1 MSHLPQLDG
10 LTTTGREYEGRA
22 AGPLD
27 AQLIAVEK
35 LRYMLDFSK
44 SSTIATIL
52 APLLCIPLYWDST
65 APLPLGVWLSAM
77 ALAVLARLWLL
88 RSIRQLSNP
97 PKDAQVLNFAIGLV
111 TLMWG
116 LGWFVF
122 VQPSDMVS
130 YLLYQIISLT
140 VLFVGMVGYCINW
153 KTFFAFIVPLKAPEV
168 LFIALHFSEIVWP
181 IAVGSMVAFY
191 LALKMAFL
199 FSKSWEKSYAL
210 RQSNDELIEQLTAEK
225 NASMAAN
232 VAKSEFIATASH
244 DLRQPMQSINIFID
258 MMDTQD
264 MHESNR
270 SIFHR
275 MRKSVTVLNRMFNT
289 LLDISKLD
297 ANLQVRHK
305 AFKLIEIV
313 QSLED
318 SFGDHCV
325 EKKINLTFHGAQLT
339 VIGDAH
345 LLEQILRNLL
355 ANAIQY
361 TDQGHITV
369 TFDASSGSLSLQ
381 VEDTGCGIPEADLPL
396 IFTEFFRS
404 DHSRSHYDGLG
415 LGLAIVSRIVKK
427 IKGHCR
433 VRSHVGIG
441 SVFSVDTG
449 FAVVPHLQ
457 AQPPARSIEAR
468 TTVGTAGQQPEQPEQ
483 PEHVAD
489 LKPQLGLIENDE
501 TLLHAFQQYFT
512 QAGYAVHIV
521 PHEETDF
528 RACLASLPKL
538 DFILSDF
545 RLGQHDGL
553 YFIQQL
559 REEFNHDIPACIVTA
574 DTSPQHLDLFSQHN
588 IEVMYKPIDTQTL
601 ERFMASQ
608 VEKSQSEM

>member
-1 MSHLPQLDG
+1 MASRAH
-10 LTTTGREYEGRA
+10 EGRVH
-22 AGPLD
+22 GPHD
-27 AQLIAVEK
+27 AQLIAIEK

-52 APLLCIPLYWDST
+52 APLLCIPLYWEST
-65 APLPLGVWLSAM
+65 PPLPLGVWFSAM
-77 ALAVLARLWLL
+77 ALAVFARLWLL
-88 RSIRQLSNP
+88 RSIRQLPNP
-97 PKDAQVLNFAIGLV
+97 PQDAKVLNLAIGLV
-111 TLMWG
+111 TLLWG

-122 VQPSDMVS
+122 VQPSEMVS

-168 LFIALHFSEIVWP
+168 LFIALHFGQIVWP

-210 RQSNDELIEQLTAEK
+210 RQSNDELIDQLTAEK

-258 MMDTQD
+258 MMDTHD
-264 MHESNR
+264 LNESNS

-305 AFKLIEIV
+305 AFNLIDV
-313 QSLED
+313 VHSLED
-318 SFGDHCV
+318 SFADHCA
-325 EKKINLTFHGAQLT
+325 EKKIKLTFHGGHLT
-339 VIGDAH
+339 VIGDVH

-361 TDQGHITV
+361 TDQGHIKV
-369 TFDASSGSLSLQ
+369 TFDASSGALSLQ

-396 IFTEFFRS
+396 IFTEFYRS

-427 IKGHCR
+427 INGHCQ
-433 VRSHVGIG
+433 VSSQVSQG

-449 FAVVPHLQ
+449 FAVI
-457 AQPPARSIEAR
+457 STR
-468 TTVGTAGQQPEQPEQ
+468 TTPPSSWRQDTSTMDGASGPLSLLKP
-483 PEHVAD
+483 D
-489 LKPQLGLIENDE
+489 LKPQLGILENDE

-521 PHEETDF
+521 PHEEPDF

-545 RLGQHDGL
+545 RLGHHDGL

-574 DTSPQHLDLFSQHN
+574 DTSPQHLDLFNQHN

-601 ERFMASQ
+601 ERFISGQ
-608 VEKSQSEM
+608 VAQNQSEV